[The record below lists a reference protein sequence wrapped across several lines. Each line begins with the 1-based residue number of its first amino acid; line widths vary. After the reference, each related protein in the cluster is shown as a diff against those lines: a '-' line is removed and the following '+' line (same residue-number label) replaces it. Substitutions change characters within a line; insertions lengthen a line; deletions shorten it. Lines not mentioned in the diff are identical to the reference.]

1 VSKPGGPP
9 KKDPPPEPVP
19 EAPADDREIGSVDE
33 LYGSAPNPF
42 PSQSVYAE
50 DPDVYGDEPR
60 SQQPAAYSGP
70 MRAPDYSSDA
80 PTSAEPVPMTE
91 SAPQPMTEAAAMPD
105 VPATVEPTSEPPT
118 SSIETPP
125 VWPTNEPAHL
135 PPGYEPI
142 PTSNE
147 PMTSAAADLRDAVG
161 APTPKRRTAK
171 FDVLDG
177 EPKSRRMVM
186 LLGAGVL
193 ALITIAVLVILGSV
207 NSRRYEITCSS
218 DHVGAEQGRGFPPW
232 GTQQMRGAEWK
243 PIALPPNAECKPRE
257 TEDKAELEG
266 WYLEALLER
275 ASTTL
280 TTPHL
285 VEQIPVPPPD
295 KKPPPNIL
303 DLVSEQLQQALLLS
317 RAPERRDQRKEVER
331 LMGDVQYWR
340 ASLRLRDAQSA
351 LLDASKQFDQASQQR
366 PRHVTDA
373 SAWSQFVKKL
383 ADDLRAGPNG
393 VPAAAQNF
401 PPAPTTSDRPSAPA
415 GTALPVETPPP
426 QIDETPPPAPDAGVP
441 TGGVLL

>member
-1 VSKPGGPP
+1 VSNTGGPP
-9 KKDPPPEPVP
+9 KKDPPHEPVP
-19 EAPADDREIGSVDE
+19 AAPADDREIGSVDE

-42 PSQSVYAE
+42 PQQSVYAE
-50 DPDVYGDEPR
+50 DPDVYGEEPR
-60 SQQPAAYSGP
+60 SEQPAAYSGP
-70 MRAPDYSSDA
+70 MRTPDYSGATQTSSEPA
-80 PTSAEPVPMTE
+80 PEPMPEAAPVQTSVEHEAVPEAPGESPTE
-91 SAPQPMTEAAAMPD
+91 SRPI
-105 VPATVEPTSEPPT
+105 EPP
-118 SSIETPP
+118 PA
-125 VWPTNEPAHL
+125 WPTTTDSAHL

-142 PTSNE
+142 PTTNE
-147 PMTSAAADLRDAVG
+147 PLVSAAADLRDAVG

-171 FDVLDG
+171 IDAVDG
-177 EPKSRRMVM
+177 EPRSRRMVM
-186 LLGAGVL
+186 LLGTGVL

-207 NSRRYEITCSS
+207 NSRRYEITCSA

-257 TEDKAELEG
+257 TEDKAELEA

-295 KKPPPNIL
+295 KKPPPNVL

-340 ASLRLRDAQSA
+340 ASLRLRDASTA
-351 LLDASKQFDQASQQR
+351 LLDASKQFDLASQQR

-373 SAWSQFVKKL
+373 SAWAQFVKKL

-401 PPAPTTSDRPSAPA
+401 PPAPTTSDRPSAPT

-426 QIDETPPPAPDAGVP
+426 QIEETPPPAPDAGVP